1 MQKPDNST
9 QSDDA
14 NPTQLIL
21 TLYFMT
27 IKITTLLK
35 VILLAVTLSATTA
48 AFAQQKFVRGQ
59 GMGKDK
65 TAAMVAAKR
74 SAWNNYKAEIDG
86 AKLDN
91 VMANEKLLLE
101 SLDDL
106 MIDITIVS
114 EECKDGC
121 TTRIK
126 ATINEN
132 QIESKLRSIAKAG
145 GGGTPKGG
153 SGDDIAMLVIARV
166 ADIKKTYDKR
176 ETKKREATVSTTG
189 SSSSKDASDA
199 GENVNAESMSDS
211 QSATQSAK
219 TVTSGSTESKTATT
233 TYLPWGSI
241 TDLQNRISE
250 VLTLNKMAISSWQEL
265 MNDCKLPP
273 TEKMSELF
281 AESSTGQIPDKMLA
295 DIFAKLKSQDCGI
308 TKLVIT
314 SISID
319 GFRVEPNTGLQMA
332 TGNINVQALDLSGR
346 RSKQIGA
353 ANRSF
358 SGRAEEALDAGRNAL
373 ANSAKVAADAII
385 NQVNLR

>member
-1 MQKPDNST
+1 MKTKTIFNVV
-9 QSDDA
+9 
-14 NPTQLIL
+14 LL
-21 TLYFMT
+21 T
-27 IKITTLLK
+27 IIITVTGA
-35 VILLAVTLSATTA
+35 AV
-48 AFAQQKFVRGQ
+48 AQQKFVRGQ

-65 TAAMVAAKR
+65 KEAMAAAKR

-106 MIDITIVS
+106 MIDITVVS

-121 TTRIK
+121 ATRIK
-126 ATINEN
+126 ATVNEN
-132 QIESKLRSIAKAG
+132 QIESKLRSIAKASG
-145 GGGTPKGG
+145 GGGSAKGG
-153 SGDDIAMLVIARV
+153 SNDDIAMLVIARV
-166 ADIKKTYDKR
+166 ADIKKTFDKR
-176 ETKKREATVSTTG
+176 VTKKREATVSTTG
-189 SSSSKDASDA
+189 SSTSKDASDTT
-199 GENVNAESMSDS
+199 ESSSSESMSDS

-219 TVTSGSTESKTATT
+219 TVSSGSTESKTATT
-233 TYLPWGSI
+233 TYVPSGSVN
-241 TDLQNRISE
+241 DLQNRISE
-250 VLTLNKMAISSWQEL
+250 VLTLNKMPISSWQDL
-265 MNDCKLPP
+265 ITDCKLPP

-295 DIFAKLKSQDCGI
+295 DIFAKLKSPDCGI
-308 TKLVIT
+308 TKFVIA

-319 GFRVEPNTGLQMA
+319 GFREEPNTGLQMA
-332 TGNINVQALDLSGR
+332 TGNINVQALDISGR

-353 ANRSF
+353 ANRTI
-358 SGRAEEALDAGRNAL
+358 SGRAEESLDAGRNAL

>member
-1 MQKPDNST
+1 MKT
-9 QSDDA
+9 VKLFKA
-14 NPTQLIL
+14 IALVLML
-21 TLYFMT
+21 TTGTCAL
-27 IKITTLLK
+27 
-35 VILLAVTLSATTA
+35 
-48 AFAQQKFVRGQ
+48 AQQKFVRGQ

-65 TAAMVAAKR
+65 KEAMAAAKR
-74 SAWNNYKAEIDG
+74 AAWNNYKAEIDG

-101 SLDDL
+101 ALDDL
-106 MIDITIVS
+106 MIDITVVS

-126 ATINEN
+126 ATVNEN
-132 QIESKLRSIAKAG
+132 QIESKLRTIAKASG
-145 GGGTPKGG
+145 GGAAKGAA
-153 SGDDIAMLVIARV
+153 GDDIAMLVIARV
-166 ADIKKTYDKR
+166 ADVKKTYDKR
-176 ETKKREATVSTTG
+176 VTKKREATVSTTG
-189 SSSSKDASDA
+189 SSTSKDAAEATDNSSS
-199 GENVNAESMSDS
+199 ESMSDS
-211 QSATQSAK
+211 LSASQSSK

-281 AESSTGQIPDKMLA
+281 AESSTGQIPDKMMA

-308 TKLVIT
+308 NKLVIT

-319 GFRVEPNTGLQMA
+319 GFREEPNTGLQMA
-332 TGNINVQALDLSGR
+332 TGNINVQALDISGR

-353 ANRSF
+353 ANRTF